1 MFALPGQRG
10 RGGQLFCTITLHRS
24 GLATRFL
31 VTDLFFRPLFAFF
44 LIELK
49 SRKVIHVGVT
59 RSPSDCTGYLA
70 HPFLKTRRGQR
81 FERARIYN
89 FLHASAEQ
97 AQSTFLTS
105 AVLATWHIRS
115 EKA

>member
-44 LIELK
+44 IVELK
-49 SRKVIHVGVT
+49 SRRVIHVGVT
-59 RSPSDCTGYLA
+59 GSPTDAWVAQQLREATPMG
-70 HPFLKTRRGQR
+70 KRRNLSFVITIANSGPLS
-81 FERARIYN
+81 RAWPQPA
-89 FLHASAEQ
+89 AS
-97 AQSTFLTS
+97 
-105 AVLATWHIRS
+105 RY
-115 EKA
+115 